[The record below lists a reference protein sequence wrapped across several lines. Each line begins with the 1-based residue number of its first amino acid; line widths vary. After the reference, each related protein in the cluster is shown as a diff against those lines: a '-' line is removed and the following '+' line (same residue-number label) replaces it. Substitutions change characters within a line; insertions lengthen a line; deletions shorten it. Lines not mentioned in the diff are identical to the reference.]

1 MVQFYLTLLG
11 ATLVHTSPILSFLRY
26 DHEHHRIAIICPPN
40 QPSSPSSS
48 TSPPRMT
55 GLDHIAFSYDTLP
68 DLARSYIA
76 RKEAGLLPIWSV
88 NHGPT
93 TSMYYRDPDGNK
105 IEMQVDNFED
115 PAEADEFMKGKFF
128 EENPIG
134 TDLDAEG
141 WAEKVLRTE
150 RNENE
155 KSKEKVWKEMRQREE
170 IGGRMGLPEGF

>member
-1 MVQFYLTLLG
+1 
-11 ATLVHTSPILSFLRY
+11 
-26 DHEHHRIAIICPPN
+26 
-40 QPSSPSSS
+40 
-48 TSPPRMT
+48 
-55 GLDHIAFSYDTLP
+55 
-68 DLARSYIA
+68 
-76 RKEAGLLPIWSV
+76 
-88 NHGPT
+88 
-93 TSMYYRDPDGNK
+93 MYYRDPDGNK

-115 PAEADEFMKGKFF
+115 PAEADEFMKGGFF

-141 WAEKVLRTE
+141 WGEKVLRTE

>member
-1 MVQFYLTLLG
+1 MPVAESEQDDEVSIKRVRREKRRSKEVRRRIQFELRQGSKLGLSTLLDG
-11 ATLVHTSPILSFLRY
+11 NFAWV
-26 DHEHHRIAIICPPN
+26 
-40 QPSSPSSS
+40 
-48 TSPPRMT
+48 
-55 GLDHIAFSYDTLP
+55 
-68 DLARSYIA
+68 
-76 RKEAGLLPIWSV
+76 K
-88 NHGPT
+88 
-93 TSMYYRDPDGNK
+93 DPDGNK

-150 RNENE
+150 KNENE